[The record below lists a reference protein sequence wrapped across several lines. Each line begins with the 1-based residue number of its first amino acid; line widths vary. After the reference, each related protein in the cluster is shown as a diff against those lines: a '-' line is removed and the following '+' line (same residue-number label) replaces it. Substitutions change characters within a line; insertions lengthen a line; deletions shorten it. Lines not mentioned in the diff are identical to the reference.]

1 MYFDATLNILCMC
14 GLFLFF
20 NKHLFI
26 MEWQVADNKVVSDLD
41 TKQPVQ
47 NLPESSEP
55 SQPEQKA
62 QAHMLDFNDEFVPG
76 AMCE

>member
-14 GLFLFF
+14 GLFLT
-20 NKHLFI
+20 NICLL
-26 MEWQVADNKVVSDLD
+26 WNNKVVSDLD

-62 QAHMLDFNDEFVPG
+62 QAGMLDFNDEFVPG

>member
-1 MYFDATLNILCMC
+1 M
-14 GLFLFF
+14 
-20 NKHLFI
+20 
-26 MEWQVADNKVVSDLD
+26 
-41 TKQPVQ
+41 Q

-62 QAHMLDFNDEFVPG
+62 QAGMLDFNDEFVPG

>member
-1 MYFDATLNILCMC
+1 MYVWVV
-14 GLFLFF
+14 F

-62 QAHMLDFNDEFVPG
+62 QAGMLDFNGEFVPG